1 LIDIAEINSILI
13 ISRNDRPHP
22 KKSCEIY
29 LKKRPK
35 IISKTSL
42 VIAQT
47 IPFSNASEQY
57 GHLLNT
63 Y

>member
-1 LIDIAEINSILI
+1 MIGSI
-13 ISRNDRPHP
+13 R
-22 KKSCEIY
+22 KKVVKY
-29 LKKRPK
+29 TWKQTQ

-42 VIAQT
+42 VLAQT

-63 Y
+63 GT